1 MTVIKP
7 NYPEYITS
15 FEWRN
20 KHPEFL
26 NRSHY
31 RCSFFPFIKCGKK
44 ARYNV
49 HHMNYLNL
57 GNERLWVDVIVVC
70 PFVHNFILLENS
82 SKIYDTVIL
91 FYLYYHLDPFEVS

>member
-1 MTVIKP
+1 
-7 NYPEYITS
+7 
-15 FEWRN
+15 
-20 KHPEFL
+20 
-26 NRSHY
+26 
-31 RCSFFPFIKCGKK
+31 
-44 ARYNV
+44 
-49 HHMNYLNL
+49 MNYLNL